1 MFRRLFRFGLFM
13 IVLGLGAFVGLLTYI
28 KTLEPP
34 PLQVTQT
41 SVFYGANDEVIGK
54 NHNGKNQLWV
64 PFEQIAP
71 AVIDATIAIED
82 RKFFKHHGFDY
93 MRIAGTIIANIKS
106 GSKSQGASTITM
118 QYARNLFLH
127 HEKTWERKINEALYA
142 LRLEMNYSKK
152 DIIEGYLNTI
162 YYGHGAYG
170 IEAASLHYFHKHA
183 NELTL
188 AEAAMLAGIPKGP
201 TYYSPLVDFERAKDR
216 QEIILDAMVETGAL
230 KPAQAREA
238 KVEKLVFRSKQ
249 EDKLVSIAPYFQDAV
264 KKQLIEH
271 YKLDEE
277 LMEQGGLHIYTTLD
291 VDMQKEA
298 EKWIEAEIDK
308 SSELQ
313 TSLIAIDPRSG
324 DVKALIGGRDYME
337 SSFNRAIDARR
348 APGSTFKPFLY
359 YAALENGFTPTSTL
373 VSEKTTFTFDDGNSS
388 YSPSNFGHKYANDFI
403 TLLQA
408 MAYSDNIYAVK
419 THMFLGN
426 EQLVNTAKKVGIES
440 PLEEI
445 PSLAL
450 GTKPVT
456 MLEMVKGYSAFANGG
471 YRVTPRFI
479 RKVVDLEGN
488 VLVEEEPERTLVLD
502 PRLAFVLTD
511 MMSAMFEPQLNDYT
525 SVTGQSIAHLIKRP
539 LAGKSGS
546 TAMDSWMIGYAPQL
560 VTGVW
565 TGYDK
570 EKTMNSSTEGLYAKR
585 IWANFMEGALANELK
600 LSFQV
605 PGGVVGVTIDAKTG
619 MLANDTCPTQRLTY
633 FVAGSEPTVSCTE
646 HEATEENMEVER
658 QQHEKEKFLE
668 RFIRWFRP

>member
-1 MFRRLFRFGLFM
+1 M

>member
-1 MFRRLFRFGLFM
+1 M

-277 LMEQGGLHIYTTLD
+277 LIEQGGLHIYTTLD

-456 MLEMVKGYSAFANGG
+456 MLEMVQGYSAFANGG

-646 HEATEENMEVER
+646 HEATEENIEVER

>member
-1 MFRRLFRFGLFM
+1 M

-41 SVFYGANDEVIGK
+41 SVLYGANDEVIGK

-64 PFEQIAP
+64 PLEQIAP

-93 MRIAGTIIANIKS
+93 MRIAGTIVANIRS

-127 HEKTWERKINEALYA
+127 HEKTWDRKINEALYA

-216 QEIILDAMVETGAL
+216 QEMILDAMVETGAL

-277 LMEQGGLHIYTTLD
+277 LIEQGGLHIYTTLD
-291 VDMQKEA
+291 VAMQKEA

-456 MLEMVKGYSAFANGG
+456 MLEMVQGYSAFANGG

-646 HEATEENMEVER
+646 HEATEENIEVER